1 MYEGKNLDSLKKE
14 ELQRLQGNIQN
25 TMLLI
30 QQLKKS
36 QTNSQ

>member
-1 MYEGKNLDSLKKE
+1 MYEGKNLDMMKKE

-25 TMLLI
+25 TLLLI

-36 QTNSQ
+36 Q